1 MSYTVTWTD
10 PALPG
15 KGNITVADKSY
26 DNTSTSLVLTGKGL
40 QNYGLFQQEN
50 FLALLENFASPTAP
64 AHPTIGQMWYDTAH
78 NVEWFWNGTAWDN
91 QVLRSFSGPT
101 APANPQIGQLWYDT
115 VHHTLFVWDGA
126 APTGSGWKK
135 ASPQSAAS
143 IAEYSPVPDTLVVGL
158 ANRLNRIIGAP
169 TGNATVGTAG
179 WGQTDLVPTY
189 DASGALDAASIA
201 AEANL
206 PAGLTFPSH
215 FDNNAWAIFLSRLRK
230 ALRQTGL
237 YETAVSTIGFID
249 DGLPSGA
256 GNTLANYYNNY
267 DAGPMPYQGT
277 VADVVAGWGGAGSLQ
292 VQTDYTNTV
301 NALTNLE
308 TYRFTLGASQ
318 TQLSTFANAVRTNP
332 SQSLFIPSVITAY
345 THTVTM
351 TFADKAHADAFF
363 NAGGQ
368 LQFNWSFVPSSGS
381 PTNIELDWKNFLLAF
396 QGMAFDYKG
405 VKTSSAYLT
414 ANPAFTPT
422 YMPTIPGGSNYYGYF
437 NIGSTPTKIFER
449 DVLSTPGSGIY
460 SSDPPADG
468 GIIVMAS
475 AYTSGSNYVVKL
487 DIEYYLQHVTS
498 GTGGQ
503 NDTTSSALYGTMTSI
518 ITGIFA
524 NTLNATIAAPAVAQS
539 GTFIT
544 AA

>member
-1 MSYTVTWTD
+1 MSYTVNWTD
-10 PALPG
+10 PVLKPAA
-15 KGNITVADKSY
+15 ITVADKSY
-26 DNTSTSLVLTGKGL
+26 DTTSTSLTLTGKGL
-40 QNYGLFQQEN
+40 QNYGLFQQQN

-78 NVEWFWNGTAWDN
+78 NVEWFWNGTSWDN

-101 APANPQIGQLWYDT
+101 APADPLVGQLWYDT
-115 VHHTLFVWDGA
+115 TNRVLNVWDGA
-126 APTGSGWKK
+126 APTGGGWKK
-135 ASPQSAAS
+135 ASPQIAAG
-143 IAEYSPVPDTLVVGL
+143 IAQYSPTPDTLIVGL
-158 ANRLNRIIGAP
+158 ANRLNRVIGAP
-169 TGNATVGTAG
+169 TGSAPTTWG
-179 WGQTDLVPTY
+179 WGQYDLVPTY
-189 DASGALDAASIA
+189 DASGTLDSASSAAQ
-201 AEANL
+201 ANL
-206 PAGLTFPSH
+206 PAGLTFPNH

-237 YETAVSTIGFID
+237 DETAVSTVGFVD
-249 DGLPSGA
+249 DGTPTGA

-267 DAGPMPYQGT
+267 DAGPTPYQGT
-277 VADVVAGWGGAGSLQ
+277 VADITAGWGGAGSLQ
-292 VQTDYTNTV
+292 VQTDYDNTV
-301 NALTNLE
+301 TALTNLE

-332 SQSLFIPSVITAY
+332 TQSLFIPSVISAY

-381 PTNIELDWKNFLLAF
+381 PTNVELDWKNFLLAF

-405 VKTSSAYLT
+405 VKETSAYLSP
-414 ANPAFTPT
+414 NPVFTPT

-437 NIGSTPTKIFER
+437 NLGSTPTKIFER
-449 DVLSTPGSGIY
+449 DVLSTPGSGLY
-460 SSDPPADG
+460 SSDPPVDG
-468 GIIVMAS
+468 GIVIMATAS
-475 AYTSGSNYVVKL
+475 TVSGSYVVEL
-487 DIEYYLQHVTS
+487 DIEYYLQHVTG

-503 NDTTSSALYGTMTSI
+503 NDATSSALYGTMTSI
-518 ITGIFA
+518 VTGIYA
-524 NTLNATIAAPAVAQS
+524 NSFNATIAAPAVAQS

>member
-1 MSYTVTWTD
+1 MSYTVNWTD
-10 PALPG
+10 PALKPA
-15 KGNITVADKSY
+15 ITVADKSY
-26 DNTSTSLVLTGKGL
+26 DTTSTSLTLTGKGL

-50 FLALLENFASPTAP
+50 FLALLENFAAPTAP
-64 AHPTIGQMWYDTAH
+64 AHPTIGQMWYDTTN
-78 NVEWFWNGTAWDN
+78 NVEWFWNGSAWDN
-91 QVLRSFSGPT
+91 KILRSFSGST
-101 APANPQIGQLWYDT
+101 APSNPLVGQLWYDT
-115 VHHTLFVWDGA
+115 TNHVLNVWDGA
-126 APTGSGWKK
+126 VPTGGGWRK
-135 ASPQSAAS
+135 ASPQVAAG
-143 IAEYSPVPDTLVVGL
+143 IAQYSPTPDTMVVGL

-169 TGNATVGTAG
+169 TGNAMVGTAG

-189 DASGALDAASIA
+189 DATGTLDSASVA

-237 YETAVSTIGFID
+237 YETAASTVGFID
-249 DGLPSGA
+249 DGTPTGT

-267 DAGPMPYQGT
+267 DSGPTPHQGT
-277 VADVVAGWGGAGSLQ
+277 VANVTAGWAGAGSLQ
-292 VQTDYTNTV
+292 VQTYYDNTV

-332 SQSLFIPSVITAY
+332 TQSLFIPSVITAY

-351 TFADKAHADAFF
+351 TFTDKAHADAFF

-396 QGMAFDYKG
+396 HGMAFDYKG
-405 VKTSSAYLT
+405 VKETSAYLSP
-414 ANPAFTPT
+414 NPVFTPT

-437 NIGSTPTKIFER
+437 NLGSTPTKIFER
-449 DVLSTPGSGIY
+449 DVLSTPGSGLY

-468 GIIVMAS
+468 GIVIMAT
-475 AYTSGSNYVVKL
+475 AQTVGSNYVVEL
-487 DIEYYLQHVTS
+487 DIEYYLQHVTG

-503 NDTTSSALYGTMTSI
+503 NDTTSSALIGTMTSI
-518 ITGIFA
+518 VTGIYA
-524 NTLNATIAAPAVAQS
+524 NSFNATIAAPAVAQS
-539 GTFIT
+539 GTFLT